1 MRSNRS
7 FDTDTQR
14 HCAARRMLQRTARG
28 AMPLRVRVERPVRWP
43 VPHSSF
49 ASKGRNK
56 AMTRALPAYRRFKA
70 ARRLSV
76 PEQ

>member
-1 MRSNRS
+1 MNVGLHKEEYERTNVGV
-7 FDTDTQR
+7 DR
-14 HCAARRMLQRTARG
+14 H